1 MTTFVEEEALNKL
14 LKDMLQFEG
23 ANVSL
28 MPVHHFP
35 GWYEVTVSHPQA
47 DKGSA
52 VDDLCQSFNSKWK
65 KVVVFG
71 DEVNDLPL
79 FERADYS
86 IAVANAAPQ
95 VLTKANEVILSND
108 SGLGGRLFGPVL
120 QPPSQPLTPLHPLT
134 DNLGEKAVPSVG
146 HYAFFFLLVVVLA
159 GMSEPIAK

>member
-14 LKDMLQFEG
+14 LEDMLQFEG

-52 VDDLCQSFNSKWK
+52 VDDLCQAFNSKWK

-108 SGLGGRLFGPVL
+108 SG
-120 QPPSQPLTPLHPLT
+120 
-134 DNLGEKAVPSVG
+134 SVVD
-146 HYAFFFLLVVVLA
+146 YLVQYFNRQASL
-159 GMSEPIAK
+159 